1 MSFSQ
6 DVKIELE
13 NVIPNARHCQMA
25 ELQAI
30 FDMCPKEPSMSTP
43 VGRKFFTLRKKTS
56 MMYGNSCAGIK
67 NSCCKRA
74 YLRGAF
80 LSVGSMSDPSKAYN
94 LEFVCDSEERASLL
108 LGYAGSFGIDA
119 RVTKRKES
127 FVLYIREA
135 ESLVDILNVLGAH
148 KSLMA
153 LENLRVE
160 KDFRNLINRKV
171 NCETA
176 NIAKAVD
183 AAARQISD
191 IRRIEESMGLD
202 ALPASLRQIA
212 VARIEHPDSSLTE
225 LGAFLDPPVG
235 KSGVNHRLRKLSEI
249 ADSIKD

>member
-13 NVIPNARHCQMA
+13 NVMPNARHCQMA

-30 FDMCPKEPSMSTP
+30 FDMCSKEPDKTTP
-43 VGRKFFTLRKKTS
+43 VGRKFFTLSKKTS
-56 MMYGNSCAGIK
+56 MMYGNSCAEIK

-80 LSVGSMSDPSKAYN
+80 LSVGSMSDPTKAYN
-94 LEFVCDSEERASLL
+94 LEFVCDNEERASLL
-108 LGYAGSFGIDA
+108 LGYAESFGIDA
-119 RVTKRKES
+119 RITERKGS
-127 FVLYIREA
+127 YVLYIREA

-148 KSLMA
+148 KSLMT

-183 AAARQISD
+183 AADRQISD
-191 IRRIEESMGLD
+191 IRRIEASMGLD
-202 ALPASLRQIA
+202 ALPVQLRQ
-212 VARIEHPDSSLTE
+212 VARVRLEHPESSLTE

-249 ADSIKD
+249 ADSIQD